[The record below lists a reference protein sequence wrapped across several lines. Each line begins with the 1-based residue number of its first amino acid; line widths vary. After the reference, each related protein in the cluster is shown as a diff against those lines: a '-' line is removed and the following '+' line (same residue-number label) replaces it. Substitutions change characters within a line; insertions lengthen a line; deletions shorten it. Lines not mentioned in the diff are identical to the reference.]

1 MKSMIKII
9 LTNEMLDSILNIE
22 KNKEL
27 LNSIEI
33 PASLYSRFIKN
44 TKKENT
50 ILNYSHLLSCL
61 E

>member
-1 MKSMIKII
+1 MIKIM

-27 LNSIEI
+27 LNRIEI

>member
-1 MKSMIKII
+1 MIKII

-27 LNSIEI
+27 LNRIEI
-33 PASLYSRFIKN
+33 PVSLYNRFIKN
-44 TKKENT
+44 TKKENI